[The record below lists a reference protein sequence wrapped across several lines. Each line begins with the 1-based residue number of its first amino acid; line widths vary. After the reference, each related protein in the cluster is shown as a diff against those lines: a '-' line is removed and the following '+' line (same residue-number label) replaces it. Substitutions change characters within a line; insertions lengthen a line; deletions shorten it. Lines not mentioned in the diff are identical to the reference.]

1 MNLGQAY
8 EGWQQQTQNRT
19 LYARTKEAFRKAWFT
34 LPTNEPCSYY
44 TREVLGRALAETRV
58 IESFKAQAASVM
70 IHVLN
75 FANWAEP
82 KFNPKPDFTMD
93 DLMEYTK
100 GPLADP
106 NKIKPEEKPSC
117 LDDYEDDNDLDVD
130 PVTAMPRRAMEKE
143 EQKEKPAQESDSR
156 DPLAGVSFEDKPED
170 ETDMEQ
176 NDKKPRGRTPRPVAQ
191 ISPETMEVVKIWPSI
206 TDAERETGA
215 CNLDRAVSLLR
226 RSADYYW
233 SNPDDAATFKQRLEE
248 KQRQMTERQKEQAER
263 MRKKIKPKA
272 KAEKTAVKP
281 SPAVKVSVT
290 QDPTPPT
297 VTQRQYEQPIN
308 DTASITLDGFTDDEL
323 MDELDR
329 RGWQGELTRTQIVTI
344 GVK

>member
-1 MNLGQAY
+1 MNLAQAY
-8 EGWQQQTQNRT
+8 QGWKEQTQNRT

-34 LPTNEPCSYY
+34 LPTNKPCSYY

-106 NKIKPEEKPSC
+106 NKIKPAEKPSC

-130 PVTAMPRRAMEKE
+130 PVTALPRKAMEQE
-143 EQKEKPAQESDSR
+143 DAQSGGSSAVESGTA
-156 DPLAGVSFEDKPED
+156 AGEPETKTD
-170 ETDMEQ
+170 ENMGQ

-191 ISPETMEVVKIWPSI
+191 IHPETMEVVKVWPSI

-233 SNPDDAATFKQRLEE
+233 SSPDDAATFKQRLEE
-248 KQRQMTERQKEQAER
+248 KQRQTAERQKEQAER
-263 MRKKIKPKA
+263 MRGNIKPKDKAA
-272 KAEKTAVKP
+272 KTVVKP
-281 SPAVKVSVT
+281 SPAVQVAVT
-290 QDPTPPT
+290 PDPTPSA
-297 VTQRQYEQPIN
+297 VTQHRYEQPIN
-308 DTASITLDGFTDDEL
+308 DTARPALDAFADDEL